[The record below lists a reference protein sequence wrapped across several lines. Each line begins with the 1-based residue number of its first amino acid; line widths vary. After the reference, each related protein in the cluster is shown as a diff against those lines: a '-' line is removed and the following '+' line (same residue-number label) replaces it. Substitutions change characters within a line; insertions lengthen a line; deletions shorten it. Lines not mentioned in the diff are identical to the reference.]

1 MSSEIIEF
9 IELIENPQ
17 LDQEIEPTQA
27 TQFEIPSLYQE
38 VNLQETKELEQEHYV
53 TTGLLTPST
62 DTSLSC
68 LTTPDVEPPTT
79 PGSINTATQSQQAP
93 QARHI
98 APRDIN
104 LDISEVNIVSG
115 PRQRRRNA
123 YYAALEQPQEAPGF
137 HAAFAAGVTHR
148 ESPSIPKAMKHQLPP
163 LSKSWKEM
171 LHHPHSQGFRAA
183 AEKEI
188 RALSQHNT
196 FKPTTRLSKE
206 SGKQIF
212 PLMWIFL
219 YKFNQDGYLTK
230 YKARLCIRGD
240 LQKMDAKDTYVAT
253 LAVQVFRA
261 LMGITAAHN
270 LEAKQLDAVNAFV
283 NSVLDEEIYCECPLS
298 YKHLEPC
305 LLVLHTLYR
314 LQ

>member
-1 MSSEIIEF
+1 M
-9 IELIENPQ
+9 L
-17 LDQEIEPTQA
+17 
-27 TQFEIPSLYQE
+27 SLHQE
-38 VNLQETKELEQEHYV
+38 VNLQGTKELEQEHYV

-123 YYAALEQPQEAPGF
+123 YYAALEQPQKAPGF

-148 ESPSIPKAMKHQLPP
+148 ESPPIPKAMEHQLPP
-163 LSKSWKEM
+163 PPKSWKEM
-171 LHHPHSQGFRAA
+171 LRHPHSQGFRAA

-196 FKPTTRLSKE
+196 FKSTT
-206 SGKQIF
+206 
-212 PLMWIFL
+212 
-219 YKFNQDGYLTK
+219 
-230 YKARLCIRGD
+230 
-240 LQKMDAKDTYVAT
+240 
-253 LAVQVFRA
+253 
-261 LMGITAAHN
+261 
-270 LEAKQLDAVNAFV
+270 
-283 NSVLDEEIYCECPLS
+283 
-298 YKHLEPC
+298 
-305 LLVLHTLYR
+305 
-314 LQ
+314 